1 MLFSS
6 MQNSSAVKIRVPKG
20 IAQRIKTY
28 ASDKARPAN
37 YSNYSGRRYDEES
50 VFLDLVTHWA
60 FSRYCV
66 NEGLFHEWGYNAGTY
81 IDFVVESIESG
92 VILPLCIIPTSA
104 GFDYNEAEEGLRLSR
119 YRLHSETMVRLYLAA
134 RYDGKFVHFYGGC
147 DRLQLENGNIW
158 NLRPTIY
165 QVPIYNLG
173 FTMSE
178 VPSMLRKA
186 DKRQEV
192 LQGLFI

>member
-6 MQNSSAVKIRVPKG
+6 MQNSNAVKIKVPKG

-50 VFLDLVTHWA
+50 VFLDLVTQWA

-81 IDFVVESIESG
+81 IDFVVEAAESG
-92 VILPLCIIPTSA
+92 VILPICIIPTAA
-104 GFDYNEAEEGLRLSR
+104 GFNYNEAEEGLRLTR
-119 YRLHSETMVRLYLAA
+119 YRLKSEHMVRLYLAA
-134 RYDGKFVHFYGGC
+134 RYDGTNVFFYGGC
-147 DRLQLENGNIW
+147 DRVQLENGDIF

-165 QVPIYNLG
+165 QVPIYELG
-173 FTMSE
+173 FNMLE
-178 VPSMLRKA
+178 LRNMLRRA
-186 DKRQEV
+186 DKPQEV